1 MSQPAQ
7 GSRLPA
13 LPDDQA
19 ALAAVVERARAGD
32 VAAFSALYERFHIP
46 ICRYLARL
54 VGDDDL
60 GDDLAQDTFL
70 AAWRALPGT
79 EDSRYFVP
87 WLYRIASNLARSHLR
102 RARLI
107 RWLPWG
113 DHEDFHPGGYPSIA
127 GPEEQTG
134 EIERIKLALAEVS
147 PKHRFCL
154 LLQLDAGFS
163 QREIAHMLG
172 FNEKS
177 VSVYISRGRQQFR
190 QAYHRL
196 EHESDANA
204 KGGPTQ

>member
-7 GSRLPA
+7 GFAPPDQPA
-13 LPDDQA
+13 GDM
-19 ALAAVVERARAGD
+19 ALVNLVERARAGD
-32 VAAFSALYERFHIP
+32 VAAFTALYERFYVP

-60 GDDLAQDTFL
+60 GNDLAQDTFL

-79 EDSRYFVP
+79 EDASYFVP

-113 DHEDFHPGGYPSIA
+113 DAGGYHPADYPSIA

-134 EIERIKLALAEVS
+134 EAERIKLALAEVA
-147 PKHRFCL
+147 PKSRSCL
-154 LLQLDAGFS
+154 LLQLDVGFS
-163 QREIAHMLG
+163 QREIARLLG
-172 FNEKS
+172 LNEKS

-190 QAYHRL
+190 QAY
-196 EHESDANA
+196 
-204 KGGPTQ
+204 

>member
-1 MSQPAQ
+1 MSQPAH
-7 GSRLPA
+7 GFALPA
-13 LPDDQA
+13 QPADEE
-19 ALAAVVERARAGD
+19 ALAALVERARAGEA
-32 VAAFSALYERFHIP
+32 AAFTALYQRFYVP

-60 GDDLAQDTFL
+60 GNDLAQDTFL
-70 AAWRALPGT
+70 AAWRALPGI
-79 EDSRYFVP
+79 EDQAYFVP

-113 DHEDFHPGGYPSIA
+113 DHGGLQSAGYPSIA

-154 LLQLDAGFS
+154 LLQLEAGFS
-163 QREIAHMLG
+163 QREIARMLDL
-172 FNEKS
+172 NEKS

-196 EHESDANA
+196 EHEADVTA
-204 KGGPTQ
+204 KGGPTR

>member
-7 GSRLPA
+7 GSTLPEQSA
-13 LPDDQA
+13 DDVMLA
-19 ALAAVVERARAGD
+19 ALVERARAGD
-32 VAAFSALYERFHIP
+32 VAAFTALYERFYVP

-60 GDDLAQDTFL
+60 GNDLAQDTFL

-79 EDSRYFVP
+79 EDGSYFVP

-107 RWLPWG
+107 RWLPWAG
-113 DHEDFHPGGYPSIA
+113 SGGYHPEGYPSIA

-134 EIERIKLALAEVS
+134 EAERIKLALTGVS
-147 PKHRFCL
+147 PKNRSCL
-154 LLQLDAGFS
+154 LLQLDVGFS
-163 QREIAHMLG
+163 QREIARLLG
-172 FNEKS
+172 LNEKS

-190 QAYHRL
+190 QAYERL
-196 EHESDANA
+196 EHEADVKA
-204 KGGPTQ
+204 KGGPTG